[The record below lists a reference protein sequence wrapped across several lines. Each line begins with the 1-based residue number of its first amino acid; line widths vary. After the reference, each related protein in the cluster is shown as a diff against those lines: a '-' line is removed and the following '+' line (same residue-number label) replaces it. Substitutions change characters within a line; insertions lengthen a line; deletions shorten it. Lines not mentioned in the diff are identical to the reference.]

1 LIDILK
7 EAFLTDILRGIFK
20 HSNEALKV
28 LGLIEFLALGSFLG
42 IAAGTSPGP
51 LLAVTISETLQH
63 GKWEGIKV
71 AMSPLITDLPI
82 VLSVL
87 FVLSHLTNYDF
98 IIGVIAFFG
107 ASYLIY
113 SGIESLKIKKDSIEL
128 KVEKEN
134 ALKKG
139 VIVNFG
145 NPHPYV
151 FWFSIGGPII
161 FKSLNTNLSA
171 TGLFILGFY
180 SFLVGSKV
188 VITLIVEKSK
198 PFINSRYYFSIIR
211 ALGIA
216 QIIFGLTFIKMGL
229 SSLNVM

>member
-1 LIDILK
+1 
-7 EAFLTDILRGIFK
+7 
-20 HSNEALKV
+20 V
-28 LGLIEFLALGSFLG
+28 LDFVEFLALGSFLG
-42 IAAGTSPGP
+42 LAAGTSPGP

-82 VLSVL
+82 VLSIL
-87 FVLSHLTNYDF
+87 YVLSHLTSYDF
-98 IIGVIAFFG
+98 IIGIIAFFG

-113 SGIESLKIKKDSIEL
+113 SGIESLKIKKDSVEL
-128 KVEKEN
+128 NVEKEN
-134 ALKKG
+134 ALRKG

-161 FKSLNTNLSA
+161 FKSLNTHVSA
-171 TGLFILGFY
+171 TILFILGFY
-180 SFLVGSKV
+180 IFLVGSKV
-188 VITLIVEKSK
+188 VVTLVVEKSK
-198 PFINSRYYFSIIR
+198 SFINSKHYFSIIR

-229 SSLNVM
+229 SSLNI

>member
-1 LIDILK
+1 M
-7 EAFLTDILRGIFK
+7 
-20 HSNEALKV
+20 V
-28 LGLIEFLALGSFLG
+28 LDLVEFLALGSFLG
-42 IAAGTSPGP
+42 LAAGTSPGP

-71 AMSPLITDLPI
+71 AVSPLITDLPI
-82 VLSVL
+82 ILSVL
-87 FVLSHLTNYDF
+87 YVLSHLTSYNF
-98 IIGVIAFFG
+98 IIGIIAFFG

-113 SGIESLKIKKDSIEL
+113 SGIESLKIKKDSVEL
-128 KVEKEN
+128 NVEKED

-161 FKSLNTNLSA
+161 YKSLNTHVSA
-171 TGLFILGFY
+171 TVLFISGFY

-188 VITLIVEKSK
+188 AITLIVEKSK
-198 PFINSRYYFSIIR
+198 SFINSKHYFSIIH

-229 SSLNVM
+229 SSLNIL

>member
-1 LIDILK
+1 MLDLIK
-7 EAFLTDILRGIFK
+7 
-20 HSNEALKV
+20 
-28 LGLIEFLALGSFLG
+28 FLALGSFLG
-42 IAAGTSPGP
+42 LAAGTSPGP
-51 LLAVTISETLQH
+51 LLAVTISETLQY

-71 AMSPLITDLPI
+71 AVSPLITDLPI

-87 FVLSHLTNYDF
+87 YVLSHLTSYDF
-98 IIGVIAFFG
+98 IIGIIAFFG

-113 SGIESLKIKKDSIEL
+113 SGIESLKLKKDSVEL
-128 KVEKEN
+128 NIEKED

-161 FKSLNTNLSA
+161 YKSLNTHVSA
-171 TGLFILGFY
+171 TVLFILGFY
-180 SFLVGSKV
+180 IFLVGSKV

-198 PFINSRYYFSIIR
+198 SFINSKHYFSIIR

-229 SSLNVM
+229 SSLNII

>member
-1 LIDILK
+1 MSD
-7 EAFLTDILRGIFK
+7 
-20 HSNEALKV
+20 
-28 LGLIEFLALGSFLG
+28 LIEFLALGSFLG
-42 IAAGTSPGP
+42 LAAGTSPGP

-71 AMSPLITDLPI
+71 AVSPLITDLPI
-82 VLSVL
+82 VLFVL
-87 FVLSHLTNYDF
+87 YVLSHLTSYDF
-98 IIGVIAFFG
+98 IIGIIAFFG

-128 KVEKEN
+128 NIEKED

-139 VIVNFG
+139 IIVNFG

-161 FKSLNTNLSA
+161 FKSLNTHISA
-171 TGLFILGFY
+171 TILFILGFY

-188 VITLIVEKSK
+188 VVTLIVEKSK
-198 PFINSRYYFSIIR
+198 SFINSKCYFSIIR
-211 ALGIA
+211 TLGIA
-216 QIIFGLTFIKMGL
+216 QIVFGLAFVKMGL
-229 SSLNVM
+229 DSLNII